1 MTFGG
6 TTRPFGSATLRSSR
20 SRFGGTRSVAS
31 AGARQHWPHAL
42 LLVAVV
48 ACAPRPTPAPPQ
60 APPATSPAIAPPNID
75 DLTRDAWLA
84 RRARQLGVSIDE
96 ARNRDAALPADVP
109 PDAATDDA
117 QTRAEAAA
125 IWGRVCASCHGL
137 TGRLDG
143 VTQKTDPPPRT
154 WGGMGAR
161 MGFFFGGDRMRAGI
175 HRSIAEGGPL
185 RDGKPSP
192 MPAWGTTFAR
202 EQIWALVR
210 HIESL

>member
-1 MTFGG
+1 MT
-6 TTRPFGSATLRSSR
+6 RIRRMRSM
-20 SRFGGTRSVAS
+20 
-31 AGARQHWPHAL
+31 
-42 LLVAVV
+42 
-48 ACAPRPTPAPPQ
+48 ACAFVCTKLAPWLGLAFALSCTSSAV
-60 APPATSPAIAPPNID
+60 APPAAPVTAPTAALVAPSID
-75 DLTRDAWLA
+75 DLVREAWLA
-84 RRARQLGVSIDE
+84 RRAGQLGVSLDE
-96 ARNRDAALPADVP
+96 ARRRDAALSVEIP
-109 PDAATDDA
+109 PGVTTDDA

-125 IWGRVCASCHGL
+125 IWGRICASCHGV

-143 VTQKTDPPPRT
+143 ALQKTDPPPRT

-175 HRSIAEGGPL
+175 YRSIAEGGPV